1 MTRMSDITIVDP
13 RTPARKL
20 PGSWRGSLLA
30 RTVHKPSA
38 PMVPAVML
46 SMFLIGCVIPPSLAI
61 GEDAGVNSPPA
72 IMLVTSDQQ
81 VLSEPGPVRFNQQT
95 MDTLSLSLV
104 DTDIQDTLYVGVYV
118 DYNQPSR
125 LAARSKCTAPPSTTA
140 ARTATCR
147 LNSLCVDA
155 DVGVVRNM
163 TIVVFDRP
171 PDDTGAGDPPFQAM
185 VAGGLSTSRFYF
197 LKCEPA
203 QP

>member
-1 MTRMSDITIVDP
+1 MSDITVVDP
-13 RTPARKL
+13 LNPAAK
-20 PGSWRGSLLA
+20 PAGSWRGSRLA
-30 RTVHKPSA
+30 RAVHEQWA
-38 PMVPAVML
+38 PMVPAVIMT
-46 SMFLIGCVIPPSLAI
+46 MFLIGCVIPPSLSI

-104 DTDIQDTLYVGVYV
+104 DTDLQDTLYVGVYV

-125 LAARSKCTAPPSTTA
+125 LAARSKCTAPPSTNA
-140 ARTATCR
+140 GRTATCR

-171 PDDTGAGDPPFQAM
+171 PDDTGAGDPPFQQMAP
-185 VAGGLSTSRFYF
+185 GGLSTSRFYF

-203 QP
+203 QL

>member
-1 MTRMSDITIVDP
+1 MTRMSDITVVDP
-13 RTPARKL
+13 LTPARNL
-20 PGSWRGSLLA
+20 AGSWEGSRLA
-30 RTVHKPSA
+30 RTVHRQCA

-46 SMFLIGCVIPPSLAI
+46 SMFLIGCVIPPSLSI

-104 DTDIQDTLYVGVYV
+104 DTDMQDTLYVGVYV

-125 LAARSKCTAPPSTTA
+125 LAARSKCTAPPSTSA
-140 ARTATCR
+140 MRTATCR

-197 LKCEPA
+197 LKCDPA
-203 QP
+203 PP

>member
-1 MTRMSDITIVDP
+1 
-13 RTPARKL
+13 
-20 PGSWRGSLLA
+20 
-30 RTVHKPSA
+30 
-38 PMVPAVML
+38 MVPAVIML
-46 SMFLIGCVIPPSLAI
+46 MFLIGCVIPPSLSI

-72 IMLVTSDQQ
+72 IVLVTSDQQ

-104 DTDIQDTLYVGVYV
+104 DTDLQDTLYVGVYV

-140 ARTATCR
+140 ERTATCR

-155 DVGVVRNM
+155 DLGVVRNM

-185 VAGGLSTSRFYF
+185 VAGGRSTSRFYF
-197 LKCEPA
+197 LKCDPA
-203 QP
+203 QL